1 MRIAVSWLAILGV
14 LCCPAVLHAQS
25 IGFDLHGIYA
35 FDFDGDAGD
44 FGQADFSDGAGGGG
58 TFFFAF
64 IPAIRIEFGADW
76 IETKNKDLDDSPLK
90 ISPLTAAFRAGLPL
104 EDLFLYAGGGLGYAI
119 CQLDTTG
126 DADRSLAARGVYDLN
141 IDNDIIYFAMIGAEI
156 TLSEHI
162 GLRAEYRYN
171 WLRTKLKYDDYLGND
186 GEEDINL
193 DHQQVRAGMVVY
205 F

>member
-1 MRIAVSWLAILGV
+1 MRVTVSWLAVLGV
-14 LCCPAVLHAQS
+14 LCFPAVLPAQS

-35 FDFDGDAGD
+35 FSFDGDSGD
-44 FGQADFSDGAGGGG
+44 FGQADFSDVAGGGAA
-58 TFFFAF
+58 FFFAF

-76 IETKNKDLDDSPLK
+76 IETKDKDLDNSHLK

-104 EDLFLYAGGGLGYAI
+104 DDLFLYAGGGLGYAI
-119 CQLDTTG
+119 CRLNTAG
-126 DADRSLAARGVYDLN
+126 DADRYLAARGIYELN
-141 IDNDIIYFAMIGAEI
+141 IDNDIIYFAMVGAEI

-162 GLRAEYRYN
+162 GVRAEYRYN

-186 GEEDINL
+186 EKENINL
-193 DHQQVRAGMVVY
+193 DHQQVRAGLVVY